1 MLNVMK
7 TVRFLLC
14 AMVQWTWG
22 IVQNAIGLLLFL
34 VFLPNRH
41 FVFRSSV
48 VTCWKIPYSAG
59 CGMFI
64 FLNDTDLSESGKGA
78 ISKMDYDLLVHE
90 YGHCLQSIL
99 LGPLFLPVIAIPS
112 IIWAALP
119 CFERFRKRKGMSYYE
134 LYCEKW
140 ANRFGDRMCG
150 NRRVFC
156 RK

>member
-1 MLNVMK
+1 
-7 TVRFLLC
+7 
-14 AMVQWTWG
+14 
-22 IVQNAIGLLLFL
+22 
-34 VFLPNRH
+34 
-41 FVFRSSV
+41 
-48 VTCWKIPYSAG
+48 
-59 CGMFI
+59 MFI
-64 FLNDTDLSESGKGA
+64 FLNDTDLDKSDKEA

-112 IIWAALP
+112 ILWATLP
-119 CFERFRKRKGMSYYE
+119 CFERFRSRKGVSYYE

-140 ANRFGDRMCG
+140 ANRFGDRVCG

>member
-14 AMVQWTWG
+14 AVVQWTWG
-22 IVQNAIGLLLFL
+22 IVQNDIGLLLFL

-41 FVFRSSV
+41 FLFRSSV
-48 VTCWKIPYSAG
+48 VTCWKIPYSTG

-64 FLNDTDLSESGKGA
+64 FLNDTDLSESDKGA

-112 IIWAALP
+112 ILWATLP
-119 CFERFRKRKGMSYYE
+119 CFEQILRKVQVRVVFRATSRNDIE
-134 LYCEKW
+134 
-140 ANRFGDRMCG
+140 
-150 NRRVFC
+150 C
-156 RK
+156 RGEQSASV

>member
-1 MLNVMK
+1 MK

-14 AMVQWTWG
+14 AVVQWTWG

-34 VFLPNRH
+34 VFLPDRH
-41 FVFRSSV
+41 FLFRSSV

-64 FLNDTDLSESGKGA
+64 FLNDTDLSESDKGA

-112 IIWAALP
+112 ILWATLP
-119 CFERFRKRKGMSYYE
+119 CFERLRKRKGVSYYE

-140 ANRFGDRMCG
+140 ANRFGDKMCG
-150 NRRVFC
+150 NQRVFC
-156 RK
+156 RR